1 MVSNGILVI
10 CIILSLIFGG
20 SALLFILCLW
30 AVFKDKKERKIM
42 IEGKGLVES
51 LRQLG
56 KYSEFKPNYL
66 LLAAD
71 RIEEL
76 SGRVEVVRCIN
87 CKYYKT
93 VEDII
98 TSQVLG
104 FCAYNPYNSN
114 VKETDFCSYGE
125 RKESEVDTE

>member
-76 SGRVEVVRCIN
+76 EQGV
-87 CKYYKT
+87 KYGEWLQT
-93 VEDII
+93 EEP
-98 TSQVLG
+98 LG
-104 FCAYNPYNSN
+104 YSN
-114 VKETDFCSYGE
+114 VDCVECSVCH
-125 RKESEVDTE
+125 ESWVIDEE